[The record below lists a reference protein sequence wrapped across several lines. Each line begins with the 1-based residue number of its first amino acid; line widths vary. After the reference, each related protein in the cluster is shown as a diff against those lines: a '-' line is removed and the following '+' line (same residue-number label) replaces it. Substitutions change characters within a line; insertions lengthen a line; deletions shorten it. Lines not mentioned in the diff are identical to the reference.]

1 MDREF
6 RNWINIIKCSKPFV
20 PHANQLRGGYDSG
33 EHPPSHTGH
42 SFPPPFSPQSRT
54 HTLSLSL
61 FIFSHSSCICS
72 PPCKN
77 RHIPPEQKFR
87 QRNAFFFHLQ
97 FEGPH
102 TPLNLKFPL
111 FFSRDHYRNCHQ
123 PIIHINF
130 PIPTSAFLLY
140 CPPLTTTFFPPF
152 ASPHC

>member
-102 TPLNLKFPL
+102 TPLNLKFP
-111 FFSRDHYRNCHQ
+111 
-123 PIIHINF
+123 P
-130 PIPTSAFLLY
+130 
-140 CPPLTTTFFPPF
+140 FFPETIIVIVINPLSISISQSLLPPF
-152 ASPHC
+152 CYIVLP